1 MTVIID
7 ADITGR
13 TSGPERDEVGKNR
26 EKKDRV
32 RKRPRMENRLERTS
46 GKEKE

>member
-13 TSGPERDEVGKNR
+13 TSGPERVEVGKDR
-26 EKKDRV
+26 ERKDRV
-32 RKRPRMENRLERTS
+32 RKRRSMGKRLERTS